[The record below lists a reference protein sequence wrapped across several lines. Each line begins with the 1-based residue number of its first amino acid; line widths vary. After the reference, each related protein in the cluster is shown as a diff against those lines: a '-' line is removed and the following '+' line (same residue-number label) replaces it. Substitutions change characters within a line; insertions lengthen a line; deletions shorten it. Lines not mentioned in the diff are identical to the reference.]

1 MEKSELVS
9 KTKRVR
15 SKNSFDSGLG
25 VPKKTA
31 VQAVMWTSISVLD
44 QTRPEQGWFCRT
56 KNLFCIQ
63 ISTVH

>member
-15 SKNSFDSGLG
+15 SKNSYGSGLG

-44 QTRPEQGWFCRT
+44 QTRPEQGWFRRT
-56 KNLFCIQ
+56 KHLFCIQ

>member
-9 KTKRVR
+9 KTKRLR
-15 SKNSFDSGLG
+15 SKNSYDSGLG

-44 QTRPEQGWFCRT
+44 QTRPEQDWSRRT
-56 KNLFCIQ
+56 KHLFCIQ

>member
-1 MEKSELVS
+1 MERFELVS
-9 KTKRVR
+9 KTKRLR
-15 SKNSFDSGLG
+15 SKNSYDSGLG

-44 QTRPEQGWFCRT
+44 QTRPEQGWFRRT
-56 KNLFCIQ
+56 KHLFCIQ